1 MSYWDKYRNQHE
13 PKEHWEMRKR
23 FFEAHKDTF
32 DEDRLL
38 CLAQTFYNV
47 EFLGCK
53 YPELV
58 MKQIEELSKGKRV
71 PIL

>member
-1 MSYWDKYRNQHE
+1 
-13 PKEHWEMRKR
+13 MRKR

-53 YPELV
+53 YPEIV
-58 MKQIEELSKGKRV
+58 MKQIEELSRGKRV
-71 PIL
+71 PIF